1 MANTKSNSYV
11 TNACLVWEP
20 ARFKEA
26 LERQIASGKELLKV
40 EIPSSTDFDIYSHK
54 AVRAYDKSQMNE
66 FEKKMSKWK
75 SYAKEILKAAFNNM
89 ITPYYREFEK
99 ADPGDFITIP
109 EDVLAVYMDEIDAEI
124 GVLESII
131 ERLDL
136 IPCATTKENKT
147 VVKTKKVFISHSH
160 DDGEFAIALVDLLHD
175 IGFGYEEIFC
185 SSVPACAI
193 PEGKTI
199 FDEIRAQF
207 EKHDLFVIF
216 IHSPRFYASH
226 ISMNEMGAAWVLR
239 TDYSSFLTKDMTTD
253 LMKEAVVRDDRIY
266 IQIGDKQAQYRL
278 NEWHER
284 ILKFFDKP
292 TVKLNAWMQDSAKFL
307 EKVENLTYP
316 EVLPNVP
323 MSNDEILSEEDKK
336 ILKQWA
342 DSDNIE
348 MYKAEYIGGGC
359 IILGDTDYPYTTAR
373 EEAKWNAFF
382 KRLLKFGMIESTGR
396 EGNSARYLLT
406 EKAYEYF
413 EK

>member
-40 EIPSSTDFDIYSHK
+40 EIPSSADFDIYSHK

-136 IPCATTKENKT
+136 IPYSATNEKKAL
-147 VVKTKKVFISHSH
+147 VKTKKVFISHSH
-160 DDGEFAIALVDLLHD
+160 KDEEFALAIVDLLHD
-175 IGFGYEEIFC
+175 IGFDYDEIFC
-185 SSVPACAI
+185 SSAPACSI

-199 FDEIRAQF
+199 FDVIRAQF
-207 EKHDLFVIF
+207 EEHELYVIF

-253 LMKEAVVRDDRIY
+253 LMKKAVVRDDRVY
-266 IQIGDKQAQYRL
+266 IQIGDKNAIYRL
-278 NEWHER
+278 TEWHER
-284 ILKFFDKP
+284 ILKFFHKP
-292 TVKLNAWMQDSAKFL
+292 PVKTNAWMQDSAKFL
-307 EKVENLTYP
+307 EKVSKLSYP
-316 EVLPNVP
+316 ESSEDESKPAQDSLSDEDKRRLRSWVN
-323 MSNDEILSEEDKK
+323 SNDET
-336 ILKQWA
+336 
-342 DSDNIE
+342 
-348 MYKAEYIGGGC
+348 MYFCDYTGGGGFVV
-359 IILGDTDYPYTTAR
+359 LGNVEYPINSARDKTEWYDY
-373 EEAKWNAFF
+373 F
-382 KRLLKFGMIESTGR
+382 KRLLSLGLVDYMGLN
-396 EGNSARYLLT
+396 GNNPVYQLT
-406 EKAYEYF
+406 AKAYKYF
-413 EK
+413 D